1 MWGCEHPMR
10 VQFQISGGV
19 GFFPGLAAPR
29 TIDAETL
36 PERTQRVLN
45 DLVEETQFFSL
56 PAQISAISGSADH
69 QTYRITI
76 EDRARRHTVVV
87 SDPVVGEP
95 LQRLIDLLG
104 SL

>member
-1 MWGCEHPMR
+1 VGLQHPMR

-19 GFFPGLAAPR
+19 GFFPGLAARR

-36 PERTQRVLN
+36 PAHTQRVLA

-56 PAQISAISGSADH
+56 PAQVSAAPGSADH

-76 EDRARRHTVVV
+76 EDRARHHTIVV
-87 SDPVVGEP
+87 SDPVAGEP
-95 LQRLIDLLG
+95 LQRLIDLLR